1 MKMTKHVPIIAYR
14 DKNMRQSDDLV
25 VQEHALTV
33 NFNGSIIAELLCSPC
48 ELHEL
53 VIGHLFSIGVIESG
67 KDLSGLVFER
77 EDSVAYAMK
86 SASYAALSKERGYE
100 ETSKSI
106 FIASTTV
113 LDSATFD
120 IGCMMENLRQF
131 YTDSLL
137 HKQTAGVHR
146 ASLCSDA
153 GTLLT
158 AIDIGR
164 HNAIDKVLGM
174 ALIHQID
181 RSKTYLITSGR
192 VNGDGVN
199 KAVRAGVQ
207 MLVSRAA
214 PTAKAIGDAKSSN
227 LTLIGFA
234 REDRFNV
241 YCGEQRLEACAE
253 VTI

>member
-1 MKMTKHVPIIAYR
+1 VP
-14 DKNMRQSDDLV
+14 DVK
-25 VQEHALTV
+25 
-33 NFNGSIIAELLCSPC
+33 
-48 ELHEL
+48 
-53 VIGHLFSIGVIESG
+53 
-67 KDLSGLVFER
+67 
-77 EDSVAYAMK
+77 
-86 SASYAALSKERGYE
+86 
-100 ETSKSI
+100 I
-106 FIASTTV
+106 FDT
-113 LDSATFD
+113 D
-120 IGCMMENLRQF
+120 CMMKNLRQF
-131 YTDSLL
+131 YAVSLL

-174 ALIHQID
+174 ALINQIE
-181 RSKTYLITSGR
+181 RTRTYLITSGR
-192 VNGDGVN
+192 VNSDAVK

-214 PTAKAIGDAKSSN
+214 PTAKAIDDAKIRN

-241 YCGEQRLEACAE
+241 YCGEQRLTECTE
-253 VTI
+253 VTT